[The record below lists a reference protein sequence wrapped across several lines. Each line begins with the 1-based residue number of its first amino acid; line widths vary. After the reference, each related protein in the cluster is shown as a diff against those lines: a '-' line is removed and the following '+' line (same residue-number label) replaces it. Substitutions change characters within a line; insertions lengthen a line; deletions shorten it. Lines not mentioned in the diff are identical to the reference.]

1 VTTSPDV
8 PDPSDPSDTPDTP
21 DVPDPSDSSDTS
33 DTPDS
38 DDSAAS
44 PGPVSTNRV
53 ATGILVAERT
63 AGAMIARRRRWLVG
77 GGVLGLLLL
86 LSTVGGRTLLQSQ
99 ANSEAVES
107 AERGQARAALA
118 SAVIEIAEAY
128 ELPAV
133 MIETDAQR
141 LRQSLEAHL
150 AVGARE
156 AVVVNRRREAALRS
170 LRDSN
175 EALQAEANV
184 PAPVPDDLVS
194 GTASGAVLTELA
206 TLRAEAGAL
215 GVEVEAAAVAAELW
229 SEAVRDVQERLLAY
243 VTVVEEQ
250 PATTDPDELITQW
263 RSERE
268 PLRQLGAAARRAAQV
283 PGLQGWAQAHLD
295 YATNASAWVAQ
306 AVVLLEAV
314 NVDSYNDSFAAVF
327 GVEDP
332 FGFVAAAT
340 AGAQDALTSPA
351 LVDLATV
358 QARAQL
364 VLQAVTTIEQAV
376 VRELSTDQSPTEDPT
391 EAPTE
396 EPSGLG

>member
-1 VTTSPDV
+1 
-8 PDPSDPSDTPDTP
+8 
-21 DVPDPSDSSDTS
+21 
-33 DTPDS
+33 
-38 DDSAAS
+38 
-44 PGPVSTNRV
+44 
-53 ATGILVAERT
+53 
-63 AGAMIARRRRWLVG
+63 
-77 GGVLGLLLL
+77 
-86 LSTVGGRTLLQSQ
+86 
-99 ANSEAVES
+99 
-107 AERGQARAALA
+107 
-118 SAVIEIAEAY
+118 AVIEIAEAY
-128 ELPAV
+128 ELPAA

-156 AVVVNRRREAALRS
+156 AVVVDGRREAALRA
-170 LRDSN
+170 LRDST
-175 EALQAEANV
+175 EALQAQTNV

-194 GTASGAVLTELA
+194 GTAARAVLTELA
-206 TLRAEAGAL
+206 SLRAEAGAL
-215 GVEVEAAAVAAELW
+215 GAEIEEAAVAAEAW
-229 SEAVRDVQERLLAY
+229 SEAVRNVQEHLHAY

-250 PATTDPDELITQW
+250 PAATDPDELIAQW

-306 AVVLLEAV
+306 AVILLEAV
-314 NVDSYNDSFAAVF
+314 NVDSYNDRLAEVF

-358 QARAQL
+358 RVRVQL

-376 VRELSTDQSPTEDPT
+376 IRELSTDQSPTEEPTEDPT
-391 EAPTE
+391 EDPTGDPSE